1 MPPGLPL
8 LLSHLFLV
16 LFPQHYFQ
24 QYCLLCRLN
33 LVVRSH
39 HPLQSLFEGTRRGRL
54 DLPRNV
60 RG

>member
-1 MPPGLPL
+1 MSPGLPL
-8 LLSHLFLV
+8 LLPHLLLV

-33 LVVRSH
+33 LVIGSH
-39 HPLQSLFEGTRRGRL
+39 YPLQSLFEGTRCGRL
-54 DLPRNV
+54 DLPLNV

>member
-1 MPPGLPL
+1 MPPDLPL
-8 LLSHLFLV
+8 LLPHLLLV

-33 LVVRSH
+33 LVVGSH
-39 HPLQSLFEGTRRGRL
+39 HPLQSLFDGTRSGHFG
-54 DLPRNV
+54 LPRNV